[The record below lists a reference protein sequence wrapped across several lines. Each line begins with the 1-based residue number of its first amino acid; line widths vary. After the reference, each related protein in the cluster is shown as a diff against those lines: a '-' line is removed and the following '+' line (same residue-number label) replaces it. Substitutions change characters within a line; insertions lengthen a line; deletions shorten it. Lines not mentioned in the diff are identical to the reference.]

1 MKESLKNR
9 LVDYLR
15 RNGGWVASGELERLV
30 KEHTTYT
37 ASNATRRLREAV
49 NEGLLEVKHVRG
61 HSHYKI
67 KTPLGSEEEAERIFN
82 SL

>member
-49 NEGLLEVKHVRG
+49 NE
-61 HSHYKI
+61 
-67 KTPLGSEEEAERIFN
+67 
-82 SL
+82 